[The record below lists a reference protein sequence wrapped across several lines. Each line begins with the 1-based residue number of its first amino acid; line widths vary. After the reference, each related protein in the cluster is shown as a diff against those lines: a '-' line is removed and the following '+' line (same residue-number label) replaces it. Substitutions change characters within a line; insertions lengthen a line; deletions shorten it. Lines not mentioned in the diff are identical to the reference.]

1 MSTPLAD
8 LTSRRAFLKC
18 LAATPFLAAAPFPFA
33 DLRQRSIPQSGGGEA
48 LIASA
53 RDAINV
59 FDFEALARQKLPPAH
74 WGYLATGV
82 DDDATIKANRE
93 GFTRYE
99 IRARRLVDVSKV
111 DMSIRLFGATWAT
124 PIILAPVGSQR
135 GFHPD
140 GEVAVGRACRS
151 KGHLFVLSTVGTASV
166 EEVTAAAGGP
176 IWFQL
181 YPTNDWNVS
190 RAMVKRAEAAGCPVL
205 VLTVDLQGG
214 SNRETLR
221 RFERRDTRACTPCH
235 PRGGGF
241 AANNRRKPMFDGLD
255 LSGVRS
261 VTLSNMA
268 WDYIQRLKDVTTM
281 KVVVKGIVT
290 REDAALAV
298 ARGADGVIVSNHG
311 GRAEESGR
319 SAIECL
325 PEVVDAVAGRVPVL
339 VDSGFRRGTDIF
351 KALALGATA
360 VCIGRPYC
368 WGLASFG
375 QEGVEAV
382 LDILRRELQTVMRQA
397 GTIAIA
403 QIGRSHVIA
412 PAR

>member
-1 MSTPLAD
+1 MSKPLAD
-8 LTSRRAFLKC
+8 LAGRRAFLK
-18 LAATPFLAAAPFPFA
+18 FLAASPLLAASFPLT
-33 DLRQRSIPQSGGGEA
+33 DLAQRPTQAGAGSSD
-48 LIASA
+48 LVASPK
-53 RDAINV
+53 DAINV

-99 IRARRLVDVSKV
+99 IRARRLIDVSKV
-111 DMSIRLFGATWAT
+111 DMSIRLFGATWAA
-124 PIILAPVGSQR
+124 PIVLAPVGSQR
-135 GFHPD
+135 AFHPE
-140 GEVAVGRACRS
+140 GEAAVGRACKS
-151 KGHLFVLSTVGTASV
+151 KGHLFVLSTVGTTSV

-176 IWFQL
+176 IWYQL

-221 RFERRDTRACTPCH
+221 RYEARDTRTCTPCH
-235 PRGGGF
+235 PRGGTF
-241 AANNRRKPMFDGLD
+241 AENNRRKPMFDGLD

-261 VTLSNMA
+261 VTLSDMK

-298 ARGADGVIVSNHG
+298 ERGADGIVVSNHG

-397 GTIAIA
+397 GTIAIG
-403 QIGRSHVIA
+403 QITRACVLD
-412 PAR
+412 RTR